1 MDSTT
6 KTVDYATE
14 TMLSIQKGL
23 NIVMD
28 YAENENNIK
37 ENFESEVKVQLKE
50 KTVNFGEKPY
60 TFVYVE
66 NVDQTIWFLGNCIAE
81 MLGYVNKPKSITQH
95 VSSSNVKQFGKIE
108 PMELKMY
115 HNVQKMSKFIN
126 EVGLFQLITKSKM
139 PNTTEFK
146 NWINNDVLP
155 KFSVFDKS
163 NENILNNQSM
173 ENDETM
179 NVDRNKLQIK
189 DFKFGSNIVTFRYI
203 NGPDGVW
210 FVAKDVAIML
220 EYIKHK
226 EAIKYHVSDYNIQ
239 TFEGA
244 VFQGPESD
252 HQLVLQNHT
261 KFINEAGFYELIV
274 GSKMPKAQEFKKWV
288 VCEVLPSLRKTG
300 EYSMKQASM
309 ADAEN
314 MNIINRIIDDADAPW
329 MEEKMKLLE
338 KNNELM
344 GKNYDLMGKNNELMV
359 EIHIKNTQLIQQF
372 GLVQE
377 KDKQLISSLYE
388 NGELKTKLLTWKP
401 LVASKPHRPEVFHL
415 LELFSI
421 NADDTLYQYGYFC
434 SRIQERSAPNARPK
448 PHEKP
453 TQIFSIKCANSINAY
468 NCLKEHIRETLTKHE
483 YLIIGKRFY
492 CNIPPHYIQLQFSEI
507 LSNNH

>member
-14 TMLSIQKGL
+14 TMLSIQKDL

-28 YAENENNIK
+28 YAENEIDIK

-66 NVDQTIWFLGNCIAE
+66 DVDQTIWFLGNCIAE

-155 KFSVFDKS
+155 QCRVFKQC
-163 NENILNNQSM
+163 EKPIVKHKIEIQEKIM
-173 ENDETM
+173 
-179 NVDRNKLQIK
+179 
-189 DFKFGSNIVTFRYI
+189 KFGETIHTFVYI
-203 NGPDGVW
+203 YDNETIW
-210 FVAKDVAIML
+210 FLGKVICDIL
-220 EYIKHK
+220 EYNNNRD
-226 EAIKYHVSDYNIQ
+226 AIHVHVSPQNSKIVNNYATVVNRDSLTHTYNIRKD
-239 TFEGA
+239 
-244 VFQGPESD
+244 S
-252 HQLVLQNHT
+252 
-261 KFINEAGFYELIV
+261 KFINETGLYQLIMN
-274 GSKMPKAQEFKKWV
+274 SKMPKAKEFQTWV
-288 VCEVLPSLRKTG
+288 TSEVLPSLRKTG

-309 ADAEN
+309 NDAANLNVINQVIEN
-314 MNIINRIIDDADAPW
+314 GANAQW
-329 MEEKMKLLE
+329 YEEKIKLLE
-338 KNNELM
+338 NNFKLMEKNTELM
-344 GKNYDLMGKNNELMV
+344 IT
-359 EIHIKNTQLIQQF
+359 IH
-372 GLVQE
+372 E